1 MQESRVLADNLQ
13 KERLKLPLD
22 NQLFDFVSK
31 LRVGDKKNM
40 DVIIKL
46 VNERKTDEGETVF
59 RIKLIDAKLSKLA
72 RLE

>member
-40 DVIIKL
+40 DVIVKL
-46 VNERKTDEGETVF
+46 V
-59 RIKLIDAKLSKLA
+59 
-72 RLE
+72 